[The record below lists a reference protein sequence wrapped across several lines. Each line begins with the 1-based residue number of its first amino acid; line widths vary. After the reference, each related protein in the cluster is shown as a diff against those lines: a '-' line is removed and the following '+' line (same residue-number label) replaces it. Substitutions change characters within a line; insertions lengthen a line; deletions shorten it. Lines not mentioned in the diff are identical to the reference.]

1 VLPVF
6 ITLAVEALSVM
17 LRPNIELLW
26 RSTNFLATLLEVSL
40 LLFGLPSIL
49 KLVVLLTIN
58 TLFSFLIST

>member
-1 VLPVF
+1 VF

-58 TLFSFLIST
+58 TLFSFLISA

>member
-6 ITLAVEALSVM
+6 ITIAVEALSVM

-58 TLFSFLIST
+58 TLFSFLISA